1 MRCRTADMEG
11 EHVER
16 YEAPTLTEVGS
27 IREMTL
33 GGTNLQD
40 WSDEIRL
47 WKIVIPLPGEFS

>member
-1 MRCRTADMEG
+1 M
-11 EHVER
+11 ER